1 MKTIY
6 KVVFPYKNGIERDF
20 DMDIRKLRYF
30 IVIAEEKQLT
40 RAAQRL
46 HMAQPPLSRQL
57 SLLEQELSVNL
68 FERNGRNMLLTEEG
82 KILYMK
88 AKNIILQLEETI
100 TEIKDTSEGLR
111 GQAIYWSISFLHS
124 FSF

>member
-1 MKTIY
+1 
-6 KVVFPYKNGIERDF
+6 
-20 DMDIRKLRYF
+20 MDIRKLRYF

-111 GQAIYWSISFLHS
+111 GKL
-124 FSF
+124 

>member
-68 FERNGRNMLLTEEG
+68 FERNSRNMHLTEEG
-82 KILYMK
+82 KILYTK
-88 AKNIILQLEETI
+88 AKTLFIN
-100 TEIKDTSEGLR
+100 
-111 GQAIYWSISFLHS
+111 
-124 FSF
+124 

>member
-68 FERNGRNMLLTEEG
+68 FERNGRNMHLTEEG
-82 KILYMK
+82 KTL
-88 AKNIILQLEETI
+88 
-100 TEIKDTSEGLR
+100 
-111 GQAIYWSISFLHS
+111 
-124 FSF
+124 

>member
-40 RAAQRL
+40 RAA
-46 HMAQPPLSRQL
+46 
-57 SLLEQELSVNL
+57 
-68 FERNGRNMLLTEEG
+68 
-82 KILYMK
+82 
-88 AKNIILQLEETI
+88 
-100 TEIKDTSEGLR
+100 
-111 GQAIYWSISFLHS
+111 
-124 FSF
+124 

>member
-88 AKNIILQLEETI
+88 AKTLFFN
-100 TEIKDTSEGLR
+100 
-111 GQAIYWSISFLHS
+111 
-124 FSF
+124 

>member
-68 FERNGRNMLLTEEG
+68 FERNE
-82 KILYMK
+82 
-88 AKNIILQLEETI
+88 
-100 TEIKDTSEGLR
+100 
-111 GQAIYWSISFLHS
+111 
-124 FSF
+124 

>member
-57 SLLEQELSVNL
+57 SLLEQN
-68 FERNGRNMLLTEEG
+68 
-82 KILYMK
+82 Y
-88 AKNIILQLEETI
+88 Q
-100 TEIKDTSEGLR
+100 
-111 GQAIYWSISFLHS
+111 
-124 FSF
+124 